1 MTGHEERAGRRD
13 RGETGDL
20 TGRVALVAGATRGAG
35 RAMAVELGRAGALVY
50 VTGRTTRERVSE
62 VGRPT
67 ETIEQTAELVTAAG
81 GAARRASIKAGGG
94 RRVGTG
100 IAVPTDHLEPA
111 QVKALVERIDRE
123 QGRLDVLVNSLWG
136 GDRLIEFNT
145 KLWDLDLDK
154 GLRMFRLGVDSH
166 LITSHY
172 ALPLLIKRHGGLL
185 VEITDGTDA
194 FNRTYRENLCFDLT
208 KNAPHRIAFG
218 LAAELTEYGGTA
230 VSLTPGFLRSE
241 EMLDHF
247 GVTEEN
253 WRDAVAK
260 EPHFAIA
267 ESPALIA
274 RAVRALAADPD
285 KQRWTGRSLS
295 SGQLAKEYA
304 FTDTDGS
311 RPDCFGYFESVVFA
325 GKEGSAADYR

>member
-1 MTGHEERAGRRD
+1 MTKELA
-13 RGETGDL
+13 
-20 TGRVALVAGATRGAG
+20 GRVALVAGATRGAG

-67 ETIEQTAELVTAAG
+67 ETIEETAELVTAAG
-81 GAARRASIKAGGG
+81 
-94 RRVGTG
+94 GTG
-100 IAVPTDHLEPA
+100 IAVPTDHLEPE
-111 QVKALVERIDRE
+111 QVKALVERIDRA

-136 GDRLIEFNT
+136 GDRLIEFDT
-145 KLWDLDLDK
+145 RLWDLDLAG
-154 GLRMFRLGVDSH
+154 GLRMLRLGIDSH
-166 LITSHY
+166 LITGHY
-172 ALPLLIKRHGGLL
+172 ALPLLIRRPGGLV
-185 VEITDGTDA
+185 VEITDGTAD
-194 FNRTYRENLCFDLT
+194 FNRRYRDNLCFDLT

-218 LAAELTEYGGTA
+218 LAAELREHGGTA

-241 EMLDHF
+241 AMLDHF
-247 GVTEEN
+247 GVTEET

-274 RAVRALAADPD
+274 RGVRALAADPD
-285 KQRWTGRSLS
+285 KERWSGCSLS
-295 SGQLAKEYA
+295 SGQLAKVYG

-311 RPDCFGYFESVVFA
+311 RPDCFGYFDEVVFGGRDA
-325 GKEGSAADYR
+325 TAADYR

>member
-1 MTGHEERAGRRD
+1 MTGQHERAVA
-13 RGETGDL
+13 GDL
-20 TGRVALVAGATRGAG
+20 TGKVVLAAGATRGAG

-81 GAARRASIKAGGG
+81 G
-94 RRVGTG
+94 TG

-123 QGRLDVLVNSLWG
+123 QGRLDVLVNGLWG
-136 GDRLIEFNT
+136 GDHLLEFDT
-145 KLWDLDLDK
+145 KLWDLDLAG

-166 LITSHY
+166 IITGHF
-172 ALPLLIKRHGGLL
+172 ALPLLIRRPGGLV
-185 VEITDGTDA
+185 VEITDGTAA
-194 FNRTYRENLCFDLT
+194 FNRTYRGNLCFDLA

-218 LAAELTEYGGTA
+218 LAAELEEYGGTA

-241 EMLDHF
+241 AMLEHF
-247 GVTEEN
+247 GVTEEK

-285 KQRWTGRSLS
+285 RGRWSGQSLS
-295 SGQLAKEYA
+295 SGQLAKEYD

-311 RPDCFGYFESVVFA
+311 RPDCFRYFEEVVFG
-325 GKEGSAADYR
+325 GKAETAADYR